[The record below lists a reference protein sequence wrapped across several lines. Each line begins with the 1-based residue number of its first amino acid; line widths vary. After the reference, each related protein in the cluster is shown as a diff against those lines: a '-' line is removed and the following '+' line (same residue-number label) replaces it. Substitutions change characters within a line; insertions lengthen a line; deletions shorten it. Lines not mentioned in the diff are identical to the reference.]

1 MPVTAGM
8 QNEAAEDSAKESERN
23 HVSTAYVT
31 EYIKLSLFICKAMTS
46 LAKVYIT
53 LAGLDYAPIEV
64 IGKGLTDSSVL
75 GPQLW
80 AA

>member
-1 MPVTAGM
+1 MK
-8 QNEAAEDSAKESERN
+8 QWKSQQRN
-23 HVSTAYVT
+23 LRETTYLTAYVT

-53 LAGLDYAPIEV
+53 LAGLDYASIEV

>member
-1 MPVTAGM
+1 
-8 QNEAAEDSAKESERN
+8 
-23 HVSTAYVT
+23 
-31 EYIKLSLFICKAMTS
+31 MTS

-64 IGKGLTDSSVL
+64 IDKGLTDSSVL

-80 AA
+80 AARGKTHGSITGKK

>member
-1 MPVTAGM
+1 
-8 QNEAAEDSAKESERN
+8 
-23 HVSTAYVT
+23 
-31 EYIKLSLFICKAMTS
+31 MTS
-46 LAKVYIT
+46 LAKVYVT